1 MFVDEIKL
9 SVSSGAGGPG
19 SVSFN
24 NLNSKTKPSGGS
36 GGDGGSVILQV
47 NKELPD
53 LSHIMSNSSLKA
65 ENGGPGNKNFQN
77 GTSGENLIIEVPKG
91 TQVFIDDE
99 MYADLHDNNSSYE
112 LITGSKGGRGNYELI
127 SKRNPNPQICEQG
140 IKRKSLDVK
149 LSYSLY
155 SDISII
161 GLPNAGKSTLIQKL
175 TNSKAKIGDYEFT
188 TTSPNI
194 GVLNNSELL
203 ITICDLPGLLEGASD
218 GVGMGRRVLKHLRNT
233 KFIIYLIDP
242 INDKFNISSQISMLE
257 NELFKFDENYQSIKK
272 LIVINK
278 SDQLSTTNEEYL
290 NISCLNE
297 NGIDKLVSI
306 IQEEFKE
313 DLPFIYSDFHKIVL
327 EQEDYFIE
335 KIENQFICSGELVTN
350 MINISGNKD
359 SVLDEIFI
367 RFEKSVLS
375 REINEMGAIDGDTIV
390 LGNLEFE
397 YKQ

>member
-140 IKRKSLDVK
+140 VKRKSLDVK

-194 GVLNNSELL
+194 GVLNNSESL

-242 INDKFNISSQISMLE
+242 INEKFNISSQISMLE
-257 NELFKFDENYQSIKK
+257 DELFKFDENYQSIKK

-278 SDQLSTTNEEYL
+278 SDKLTTPNEEYL

-297 NGIDKLVSI
+297 HGIEILVSK
-306 IQEEFKE
+306 IQDVFQD
-313 DLPFIYSDFHKIVL
+313 DLPIIYSEFHKIVL
-327 EQEDYFIE
+327 EQDDYFIE

-375 REINEMGAIDGDTIV
+375 REISEMGAIDGDTIV

>member
-1 MFVDEIKL
+1 MFVDEINL

-19 SVSFN
+19 SISFN

-77 GTSGENLIIEVPKG
+77 GTSGKNLIIEVPKG
-91 TQVFIDDE
+91 TQVFIDNE

-112 LITGSKGGRGNYELI
+112 LLTGSKGGRGNYELI

-140 IKRKSLDVK
+140 VKRKLLDLK
-149 LSYSLY
+149 LSFSLY
-155 SDISII
+155 SDISIV
-161 GLPNAGKSTLIQKL
+161 GLPNAGKSTLIQKI

-188 TTSPNI
+188 TTIPNI

-203 ITICDLPGLLEGASD
+203 LTICDLPGLLEGASE

-242 INDKFNISSQISMLE
+242 INEKFSINSQISMLE
-257 NELFKFDENYQSIKK
+257 DELFKFDENYQLIKK

-278 SDQLSTTNEEYL
+278 SDQLSTTKEGYL

-297 NGIDKLVSI
+297 NGIDELVSR
-306 IQEEFKE
+306 IQEEFQE
-313 DLPFIYSDFHKIVL
+313 DLPIIYSEFHKIVL

-335 KIENQFICSGELVTN
+335 KIENQYICTGELVSN
-350 MINISGNKD
+350 MVNISGNKD

-367 RFEKSVLS
+367 RFENSVLS
-375 REINEMGAIDGDTIV
+375 KEINEMGAIDGDTIV

>member
-91 TQVFIDDE
+91 TQVFIDNE

-140 IKRKSLDVK
+140 DKK
-149 LSYSLY
+149 
-155 SDISII
+155 
-161 GLPNAGKSTLIQKL
+161 
-175 TNSKAKIGDYEFT
+175 KIT
-188 TTSPNI
+188 
-194 GVLNNSELL
+194 
-203 ITICDLPGLLEGASD
+203 
-218 GVGMGRRVLKHLRNT
+218 
-233 KFIIYLIDP
+233 
-242 INDKFNISSQISMLE
+242 
-257 NELFKFDENYQSIKK
+257 
-272 LIVINK
+272 
-278 SDQLSTTNEEYL
+278 
-290 NISCLNE
+290 
-297 NGIDKLVSI
+297 
-306 IQEEFKE
+306 
-313 DLPFIYSDFHKIVL
+313 
-327 EQEDYFIE
+327 
-335 KIENQFICSGELVTN
+335 
-350 MINISGNKD
+350 
-359 SVLDEIFI
+359 
-367 RFEKSVLS
+367 
-375 REINEMGAIDGDTIV
+375 
-390 LGNLEFE
+390 
-397 YKQ
+397 

>member
-155 SDISII
+155 SDISIV

-194 GVLNNSELL
+194 GVLNNSESL

-242 INDKFNISSQISMLE
+242 INEKFNISSQISMLE
-257 NELFKFDENYQSIKK
+257 DELFKFDENYQSIKK
-272 LIVINK
+272 LVVINK
-278 SDQLSTTNEEYL
+278 SDKLSTPNEEYL

-297 NGIDKLVSI
+297 HGIDKLVSK
-306 IQEEFKE
+306 IQDVFQD
-313 DLPFIYSDFHKIVL
+313 DLSLIYSDFHKIVL

>member
-91 TQVFIDDE
+91 TQVFIDNE

-140 IKRKSLDVK
+140 VKRKSLDVK

-155 SDISII
+155 SDISIV

-194 GVLNNSELL
+194 GVLNNSESLV
-203 ITICDLPGLLEGASD
+203 TICDLPGLLEGASD

-242 INDKFNISSQISMLE
+242 INEKFNINSQISMLE
-257 NELFKFDENYQSIKK
+257 DELFKFDENYQSIKK
-272 LIVINK
+272 LVVINK
-278 SDQLSTTNEEYL
+278 SDKLSTPNEEYL

-297 NGIDKLVSI
+297 HGIDKLVSR
-306 IQEEFKE
+306 IQDVFQD
-313 DLPFIYSDFHKIVL
+313 DLPLIYSDFHKIVL

-367 RFEKSVLS
+367 RFEKSILS
-375 REINEMGAIDGDTIV
+375 REISEMGAIDGDTIV

>member
-1 MFVDEIKL
+1 MFVDEINL

-19 SVSFN
+19 SISFN

-77 GTSGENLIIEVPKG
+77 GTSGKNLIIEVPKG
-91 TQVFIDDE
+91 TQVFIDNE

-112 LITGSKGGRGNYELI
+112 LLTGSKGGRGNYELI

-140 IKRKSLDVK
+140 VKRKLLNLK
-149 LSYSLY
+149 LSFSLY
-155 SDISII
+155 SDISIV
-161 GLPNAGKSTLIQKL
+161 GLPNAGKSTLIQKI

-188 TTSPNI
+188 TTIPNI

-203 ITICDLPGLLEGASD
+203 LTICDLPGLLEGASE

-242 INDKFNISSQISMLE
+242 INEKFSINSQISMLDD
-257 NELFKFDENYQSIKK
+257 ELFKFDENYQLIKK

-278 SDQLSTTNEEYL
+278 SDQLSTTKEGYL
-290 NISCLNE
+290 YISCLNE
-297 NGIDKLVSI
+297 NGIDELVSR
-306 IQEEFKE
+306 IQEEFQE
-313 DLPFIYSDFHKIVL
+313 DLPIIYSEFHKIVL

-335 KIENQFICSGELVTN
+335 KIENQYICTGELVSN
-350 MINISGNKD
+350 MVNISGNKD

-367 RFEKSVLS
+367 RFENSVLS
-375 REINEMGAIDGDTIV
+375 KKINEMGAIDGDTIV

>member
-36 GGDGGSVILQV
+36 GGDGGNVILHV

-77 GTSGENLIIEVPKG
+77 GTSGQDLIIEVPNG
-91 TQVFIDDE
+91 TQVFIDNE
-99 MYADLHDNNSSYE
+99 MYADLHDNNSTYE
-112 LITGSKGGRGNYELI
+112 LLGGSKGGRGNYELI

-140 IKRKSLDVK
+140 FKRKSLDIK

-155 SDISII
+155 SDISIV

-175 TNSKAKIGDYEFT
+175 TNSRAKIGDYEFT

-194 GVLNNSELL
+194 GVLNNSESL
-203 ITICDLPGLLEGASD
+203 ITICDLPGLIKGASD
-218 GVGMGRRVLKHLRNT
+218 GVGMGKRVLKHLRNT
-233 KFIIYLIDP
+233 KYIIYLIDP
-242 INDKFNISSQISMLE
+242 INEKFNINSQISLLDE
-257 NELFKFDENYQSIKK
+257 ELLKFDANYQSIKK

-278 SDQLSTTNEEYL
+278 SDKLSKPNEDYMH
-290 NISCLNE
+290 ISCLNE
-297 NGIDKLVSI
+297 NGIDKLVSR
-306 IQEEFKE
+306 IQKEFKA
-313 DLPFIYSDFHKIVL
+313 DLQIIYSEFHKIVL
-327 EQEDYFIE
+327 EQDDYFIE
-335 KIENQFICSGELVTN
+335 KKENQFICSGELVTN

-359 SVLDEIFI
+359 SVLDEILI

-375 REINEMGAIDGDTIV
+375 KKINEMGAIDGDTIV

-397 YKQ
+397 YKH

>member
-91 TQVFIDDE
+91 TQVFIDNE

-155 SDISII
+155 SDISIV

-194 GVLNNSELL
+194 GVLNNSESLV
-203 ITICDLPGLLEGASD
+203 TICDLPGLLEGASD

-242 INDKFNISSQISMLE
+242 INEKFNINSQISMLE
-257 NELFKFDENYQSIKK
+257 DELFKFDENYQSIKK
-272 LIVINK
+272 LVVINK
-278 SDQLSTTNEEYL
+278 SDKLSTPYEEYL

-297 NGIDKLVSI
+297 HGIDKLVSR
-306 IQEEFKE
+306 IQDVFQD
-313 DLPFIYSDFHKIVL
+313 DLPLIYSDFHKIVL

-375 REINEMGAIDGDTIV
+375 REISEMGALDGDTIV

>member
-194 GVLNNSELL
+194 GVLNNSESL

-242 INDKFNISSQISMLE
+242 INEKFNISSQISMLE
-257 NELFKFDENYQSIKK
+257 DELFKFDENYQSIKK

-278 SDQLSTTNEEYL
+278 SDKLTTPNEEYL

-297 NGIDKLVSI
+297 HGIEILVSK
-306 IQEEFKE
+306 IQDVFQD
-313 DLPFIYSDFHKIVL
+313 DLPIIYSEFHKIVL
-327 EQEDYFIE
+327 EQDDYFIE

-375 REINEMGAIDGDTIV
+375 REISEMGAIDGDTIV

>member
-140 IKRKSLDVK
+140 VKRKSLDVK

-155 SDISII
+155 SDISIV

-194 GVLNNSELL
+194 GVLNNSESL

-242 INDKFNISSQISMLE
+242 INEKFNISSQISMLE
-257 NELFKFDENYQSIKK
+257 DELFKFDENYQSIKK

-278 SDQLSTTNEEYL
+278 SDKLTTPNEEYL

-297 NGIDKLVSI
+297 HGIEILVSK
-306 IQEEFKE
+306 IQDVFQD
-313 DLPFIYSDFHKIVL
+313 DLPIIYSEFHKIVL
-327 EQEDYFIE
+327 EQDDYFIE

-375 REINEMGAIDGDTIV
+375 REISEMGAIDGYKIV

>member
-47 NKELPD
+47 NKELSD

-99 MYADLHDNNSSYE
+99 MYADLHDNDSSYV
-112 LITGSKGGRGNYELI
+112 LLTGSKGGRGNYELI
-127 SKRNPNPQICEQG
+127 SKRNPNSQICEQG
-140 IKRKSLDVK
+140 MKRKSLDVK

-155 SDISII
+155 SDISIV

-194 GVLNNSELL
+194 GVLNNSESLV
-203 ITICDLPGLLEGASD
+203 TICDLPGLLEGASD

-242 INDKFNISSQISMLE
+242 INEKFNISSQISMLE
-257 NELFKFDENYQSIKK
+257 DELFKFDENYQSIKK

-278 SDQLSTTNEEYL
+278 SDKLSTPNEEYL
-290 NISCLNE
+290 NISCINE
-297 NGIDKLVSI
+297 NGIDKLVSKI
-306 IQEEFKE
+306 HDVFQD
-313 DLPFIYSDFHKIVL
+313 DLPLIYSDFHKIVL
-327 EQEDYFIE
+327 EQDDYFIE

-375 REINEMGAIDGDTIV
+375 KEINEMGAIDGDTIV

>member
-155 SDISII
+155 SDISIV

-194 GVLNNSELL
+194 GVLNNSESLV
-203 ITICDLPGLLEGASD
+203 TICDLPGLLEGASD

-242 INDKFNISSQISMLE
+242 INEKFNISSQISMLE

-278 SDQLSTTNEEYL
+278 SDKLTTPNEEYL

-297 NGIDKLVSI
+297 HGIDKLVSR
-306 IQEEFKE
+306 IQDVFQD
-313 DLPFIYSDFHKIVL
+313 DLPLIYSDFHKIVL

-375 REINEMGAIDGDTIV
+375 REISEMGAIDGDTIV

>member
-1 MFVDEIKL
+1 MFVDEINL

-77 GTSGENLIIEVPKG
+77 GTSGKNLIIEVPKG
-91 TQVFIDDE
+91 TQVFIDNE

-112 LITGSKGGRGNYELI
+112 LLTGSKGGRGNYELI

-140 IKRKSLDVK
+140 VKRKLLDLK
-149 LSYSLY
+149 LSFSLY
-155 SDISII
+155 SDISIV
-161 GLPNAGKSTLIQKL
+161 GLPNAGKSTLIQKI

-188 TTSPNI
+188 TTIPNI

-203 ITICDLPGLLEGASD
+203 LTICDLPGLLEGASE

-242 INDKFNISSQISMLE
+242 INEKFSINSQISMLE
-257 NELFKFDENYQSIKK
+257 DELFKFDENYQLIKK

-278 SDQLSTTNEEYL
+278 SDQLSTTKEGYL

-297 NGIDKLVSI
+297 NGIDELVSR
-306 IQEEFKE
+306 IQEEFQE
-313 DLPFIYSDFHKIVL
+313 DLPIIYSEFHKIVL

-335 KIENQFICSGELVTN
+335 KIENQYICTGELVSN
-350 MINISGNKD
+350 MVNISGNKD

-367 RFEKSVLS
+367 RFENSVLS
-375 REINEMGAIDGDTIV
+375 KEINEMGAIDGDTIV

>member
-47 NKELPD
+47 NKELSD

-99 MYADLHDNNSSYE
+99 MYADLHDNDSSYA
-112 LITGSKGGRGNYELI
+112 LLTGSKGGRGNYELI

-140 IKRKSLDVK
+140 MKRKSLDVK

-155 SDISII
+155 SDISIV

-194 GVLNNSELL
+194 GVLNNSESLV
-203 ITICDLPGLLEGASD
+203 TICDLPGLLEGASD

-242 INDKFNISSQISMLE
+242 INEKFNINSQISMLE
-257 NELFKFDENYQSIKK
+257 DELFKFDENYQSIKK
-272 LIVINK
+272 LVVINK
-278 SDQLSTTNEEYL
+278 SDKLSTPNEEYL

-297 NGIDKLVSI
+297 HGIDKLVSR
-306 IQEEFKE
+306 IQDVFQD
-313 DLPFIYSDFHKIVL
+313 DLPLIYSDFHKIVL

-367 RFEKSVLS
+367 RFEKSILS
-375 REINEMGAIDGDTIV
+375 REISEMGAIDGDTIV

>member
-36 GGDGGSVILQV
+36 GGDGGSVILRV

-77 GTSGENLIIEVPKG
+77 GTSGKNLIIEVPKG
-91 TQVFIDDE
+91 TQVFIDNE

-112 LITGSKGGRGNYELI
+112 LLKGSKGGRGNYDLI

-140 IKRKSLDVK
+140 VKRKSLNIK

-155 SDISII
+155 SDISIV

-194 GVLNNSELL
+194 GVLNNSESL

-242 INDKFNISSQISMLE
+242 INEKFNITSQISMLE
-257 NELFKFDENYQSIKK
+257 DELFKFDENYQSIKK

-278 SDQLSTTNEEYL
+278 SDKLSTPDEKYL
-290 NISCLNE
+290 NISCLDE
-297 NGIDKLVSI
+297 HGIDKLVSRI
-306 IQEEFKE
+306 LDVFQD
-313 DLPFIYSDFHKIVL
+313 DLTIIYSEFHKIVL

-335 KIENQFICSGELVTN
+335 KKENQYICSGELVMN

-375 REINEMGAIDGDTIV
+375 KEISEMGAIDGDTIV

>member
-1 MFVDEIKL
+1 MFVDEINL

-47 NKELPD
+47 NKKLPD
-53 LSHIMSNSSLKA
+53 LSHIMSNNSLKA

-77 GTSGENLIIEVPKG
+77 GTSGKNLIIEVPKG
-91 TQVFIDDE
+91 TQVFIDNE

-112 LITGSKGGRGNYELI
+112 LLTGSKGGRGNYELI

-140 IKRKSLDVK
+140 VKRKLLDLK
-149 LSYSLY
+149 LSFSLY
-155 SDISII
+155 SDISIV
-161 GLPNAGKSTLIQKL
+161 GLPNAGKSTLIQKI

-188 TTSPNI
+188 TTIPNI

-203 ITICDLPGLLEGASD
+203 LTICDLPGLLEGASE

-242 INDKFNISSQISMLE
+242 INEKFSINSQISMLDD
-257 NELFKFDENYQSIKK
+257 ELFKFDENYQLIKK

-278 SDQLSTTNEEYL
+278 SDQLSTTKEGYL
-290 NISCLNE
+290 YISCLNE
-297 NGIDKLVSI
+297 NGIDELLSR
-306 IQEEFKE
+306 IQEEFQE
-313 DLPFIYSDFHKIVL
+313 DLPIIYSEFHKIVL

-335 KIENQFICSGELVTN
+335 KIENQYICTGELVSN
-350 MINISGNKD
+350 MVNISGNKD

-367 RFEKSVLS
+367 RFENSVLS
-375 REINEMGAIDGDTIV
+375 KKINEMGAIDGDTIV

>member
-1 MFVDEIKL
+1 MFVDEINL

-47 NKELPD
+47 NKKLPD
-53 LSHIMSNSSLKA
+53 LSHIMSNNSLKA

-77 GTSGENLIIEVPKG
+77 GTSGKNLIIEVPKG
-91 TQVFIDDE
+91 TQVIIDNE

-112 LITGSKGGRGNYELI
+112 LLTGSKGGRGNYELI

-140 IKRKSLDVK
+140 VKRKLLNLK
-149 LSYSLY
+149 LSFSLY
-155 SDISII
+155 SDISIV
-161 GLPNAGKSTLIQKL
+161 GLPNAGKSTLIQKI

-188 TTSPNI
+188 TTIPNI

-203 ITICDLPGLLEGASD
+203 LTICDLPGLLEGASE

-242 INDKFNISSQISMLE
+242 INEKF
-257 NELFKFDENYQSIKK
+257 
-272 LIVINK
+272 IVINK
-278 SDQLSTTNEEYL
+278 SDQLSTTKEGYL
-290 NISCLNE
+290 NISCLND
-297 NGIDKLVSI
+297 NGIDELVSR
-306 IQEEFKE
+306 IQEEFQE
-313 DLPFIYSDFHKIVL
+313 DLPIIYSEFHKIVL
-327 EQEDYFIE
+327 KQEDYFIE
-335 KIENQFICSGELVTN
+335 KIENQYICTGELVSN
-350 MINISGNKD
+350 MVNISGNKD

-367 RFEKSVLS
+367 RFENSVLS
-375 REINEMGAIDGDTIV
+375 KEINEMGAIDGNTIV
-390 LGNLEFE
+390 LENLEFE
-397 YKQ
+397 YKK

>member
-1 MFVDEIKL
+1 MFVDEINL

-91 TQVFIDDE
+91 TQVFIDNE

-112 LITGSKGGRGNYELI
+112 LLTGSKGGRGNYDMI

-140 IKRKSLDVK
+140 VKRKSLDVK

-155 SDISII
+155 SDISIV

-194 GVLNNSELL
+194 GVLNNSESL

-242 INDKFNISSQISMLE
+242 INEKFNISSQISMLE
-257 NELFKFDENYQSIKK
+257 DELFKFDENYKSIKK
-272 LIVINK
+272 LVVVNK

-297 NGIDKLVSI
+297 KGIDKLVSR
-306 IQEEFKE
+306 IQKEFQE
-313 DLPFIYSDFHKIVL
+313 DLPNIYSEFHKIVL
-327 EQEDYFIE
+327 EQEDYYIE

-350 MINISGNKD
+350 MVNISGNKD

-367 RFEKSVLS
+367 RFEKSILS
-375 REINEMGAIDGDTIV
+375 KEINQMGAIDGDTIV

>member
-53 LSHIMSNSSLKA
+53 LSHVMSNSSLKA

-99 MYADLHDNNSSYE
+99 LYADLHDNNSSYE

-194 GVLNNSELL
+194 GVLNNSESL

-257 NELFKFDENYQSIKK
+257 NELYKFDENYQSIKK

-278 SDQLSTTNEEYL
+278 SDQLSTTNKKYL

-297 NGIDKLVSI
+297 NGIDKLVSKI
-306 IQEEFKE
+306 LEEFKE
-313 DLPFIYSDFHKIVL
+313 ELPIIYSEFHKIVL

-375 REINEMGAIDGDTIV
+375 SEINEMGAIDGDTIV

>member
-1 MFVDEIKL
+1 MFVDEINL

-77 GTSGENLIIEVPKG
+77 GTSGKNLIIEVPKG
-91 TQVFIDDE
+91 TQVFIDNE

-112 LITGSKGGRGNYELI
+112 LLTGSKGGRGNYELI

-140 IKRKSLDVK
+140 VKRKLLNLK
-149 LSYSLY
+149 LSFSLY
-155 SDISII
+155 SDISIV
-161 GLPNAGKSTLIQKL
+161 GLPNAGKSTLIQKI

-188 TTSPNI
+188 TTIPNI

-203 ITICDLPGLLEGASD
+203 LTICDLPGLLEGASE

-242 INDKFNISSQISMLE
+242 INEKFSINSQISMLDD
-257 NELFKFDENYQSIKK
+257 ELFKFDENYQLIKK

-278 SDQLSTTNEEYL
+278 SDQLSSTKEGYL
-290 NISCLNE
+290 SISCLNE
-297 NGIDKLVSI
+297 NGIDELVSR
-306 IQEEFKE
+306 IQEEFQE
-313 DLPFIYSDFHKIVL
+313 DLPIIYSEFHKIVL

-335 KIENQFICSGELVTN
+335 KIENQYICTGELVSN
-350 MINISGNKD
+350 MVNISGNKD

-367 RFEKSVLS
+367 RFENSVLS
-375 REINEMGAIDGDTIV
+375 KEINEMGAIDGDTIV

>member
-36 GGDGGSVILQV
+36 GGDDGSVILQV
-47 NKELPD
+47 NKVLPD

-155 SDISII
+155 SDISIV

-194 GVLNNSELL
+194 GVLNNSESL

-218 GVGMGRRVLKHLRNT
+218 GVGMGKRVLKHLRNT
-233 KFIIYLIDP
+233 KYIIYLIDP

-257 NELFKFDENYQSIKK
+257 DELFKFDENYQSIKK

-278 SDQLSTTNEEYL
+278 SDKLTTPNEEYL

-297 NGIDKLVSI
+297 HGIEILVSK
-306 IQEEFKE
+306 IQDVFQD
-313 DLPFIYSDFHKIVL
+313 DLPIIYSEFHKIVL
-327 EQEDYFIE
+327 EQDDYFIE

-375 REINEMGAIDGDTIV
+375 KEINEMGAIDGDTIV

>member
-47 NKELPD
+47 NKVLPD

-155 SDISII
+155 SDISIV

-194 GVLNNSELL
+194 GVLNNSESL

-242 INDKFNISSQISMLE
+242 INEKFNISSQISMLE
-257 NELFKFDENYQSIKK
+257 DELFKFDENYQSIKK

-278 SDQLSTTNEEYL
+278 SDKLTTPNEEYL

-297 NGIDKLVSI
+297 HGIEILVSK
-306 IQEEFKE
+306 IQDVFQD
-313 DLPFIYSDFHKIVL
+313 DLPIIYSEFHKIVL
-327 EQEDYFIE
+327 EQDDYFIE

-375 REINEMGAIDGDTIV
+375 SEINEMGAIDGDTIV

>member
-155 SDISII
+155 SDISIV

-194 GVLNNSELL
+194 GVLNNSESL

-242 INDKFNISSQISMLE
+242 INEKFNISSQISMLE
-257 NELFKFDENYQSIKK
+257 DELFKFDENYQSIKK
-272 LIVINK
+272 LVVINK
-278 SDQLSTTNEEYL
+278 SDKLSTPNEEYL

-297 NGIDKLVSI
+297 HGIDKLVSR
-306 IQEEFKE
+306 IQDVFQD
-313 DLPFIYSDFHKIVL
+313 DLPLIYSDFHKIVL

-375 REINEMGAIDGDTIV
+375 REISEMGAIDGDTIV

>member
-77 GTSGENLIIEVPKG
+77 GTSGENLILEVPKG
-91 TQVFIDDE
+91 TQVFIDNE

-140 IKRKSLDVK
+140 IKRKSLDFK

-194 GVLNNSELL
+194 GVLNNSDSL

-242 INDKFNISSQISMLE
+242 INDKFNLSSQISMLE

-297 NGIDKLVSI
+297 NGIDKLVSK

-313 DLPFIYSDFHKIVL
+313 ELPIIYSDFHKIVL

>member
-36 GGDGGSVILQV
+36 GGDGGSVIMQV

-91 TQVFIDDE
+91 TQVFIDNE
-99 MYADLHDNNSSYE
+99 MYADLHDNNSFYE

-140 IKRKSLDVK
+140 VKRKSLDVK

-155 SDISII
+155 SDISIV

-194 GVLNNSELL
+194 GVLNNSESL

-242 INDKFNISSQISMLE
+242 INDKFNISSQILMLE

-278 SDQLSTTNEEYL
+278 SDQLSTTHEEYL

-313 DLPFIYSDFHKIVL
+313 DLPIIYSDFHKIVL

-375 REINEMGAIDGDTIV
+375 REINKMGAIDGDTIV

>member
-9 SVSSGAGGPG
+9 SVSTGAGGPG

-91 TQVFIDDE
+91 TQVFIDNE
-99 MYADLHDNNSSYE
+99 MYADLHDNNSFYE

-155 SDISII
+155 SDISIV

-194 GVLNNSELL
+194 GVLNNSESLV
-203 ITICDLPGLLEGASD
+203 TICDLPGLLEGASD

-242 INDKFNISSQISMLE
+242 INEKFNINSQISMLE
-257 NELFKFDENYQSIKK
+257 DELFKFDENYQSIKK
-272 LIVINK
+272 LVVINK
-278 SDQLSTTNEEYL
+278 SDKLSTPNEEYL

-297 NGIDKLVSI
+297 HGIDKLVSS
-306 IQEEFKE
+306 IQDVFQD
-313 DLPFIYSDFHKIVL
+313 DLPLIYSDFHKIVL

-367 RFEKSVLS
+367 RFEKSILS
-375 REINEMGAIDGDTIV
+375 REISEMGAIDGDTIV

>member
-1 MFVDEIKL
+1 MFVDEINL

-77 GTSGENLIIEVPKG
+77 GTSGKNLIIEVPKG
-91 TQVFIDDE
+91 TQVFIDNE

-112 LITGSKGGRGNYELI
+112 LLTGSKGGRGNYELI

-140 IKRKSLDVK
+140 VKRKLLDLK
-149 LSYSLY
+149 LSFSLY
-155 SDISII
+155 SDISIV
-161 GLPNAGKSTLIQKL
+161 GLPNAGKSTLIQKI

-203 ITICDLPGLLEGASD
+203 LTICDLPGLLEGASE
-218 GVGMGRRVLKHLRNT
+218 GVGMGKRVLKHLRNT

-242 INDKFNISSQISMLE
+242 INEKFSINSQISMLE
-257 NELFKFDENYQSIKK
+257 DELFKFDENYQFIKK

-278 SDQLSTTNEEYL
+278 SDQLSTTKEGYL

-297 NGIDKLVSI
+297 NGIDELVSR
-306 IQEEFKE
+306 IQEEFQE
-313 DLPFIYSDFHKIVL
+313 DLPIIYSEFHKIVL

-335 KIENQFICSGELVTN
+335 KIENQYICTGELVSN
-350 MINISGNKD
+350 MVNISGNKD

-367 RFEKSVLS
+367 RFENSVLS
-375 REINEMGAIDGDTIV
+375 KEINEMGAIDGDTIV

>member
-77 GTSGENLIIEVPKG
+77 GTSGEDLIIEVPKG
-91 TQVFIDDE
+91 TQVFIDNE

-155 SDISII
+155 SDISIV

-194 GVLNNSELL
+194 GVLNNSESLV
-203 ITICDLPGLLEGASD
+203 TICDLPGLLEGASD

-313 DLPFIYSDFHKIVL
+313 DLPIIYSDFHKIVL

>member
-36 GGDGGSVILQV
+36 GGDGGSVILRV

-77 GTSGENLIIEVPKG
+77 GTSGKNLIIEVPKG
-91 TQVFIDDE
+91 TQVFIDNE

-112 LITGSKGGRGNYELI
+112 LLKGSKGGRGNYDLI

-140 IKRKSLDVK
+140 VKRKSLNVK

-155 SDISII
+155 SDISIV

-194 GVLNNSELL
+194 GVLNNSESL

-242 INDKFNISSQISMLE
+242 INEKFNITSQISMLE

-278 SDQLSTTNEEYL
+278 SDKLSTPDEKYL
-290 NISCLNE
+290 NISCLDE
-297 NGIDKLVSI
+297 HGIDKLVSRI
-306 IQEEFKE
+306 LDVFQD
-313 DLPFIYSDFHKIVL
+313 DLTIIYSEFHKIVL

-335 KIENQFICSGELVTN
+335 KKENQYICSGELVMN

-375 REINEMGAIDGDTIV
+375 KEISEMGAIDGDTIV